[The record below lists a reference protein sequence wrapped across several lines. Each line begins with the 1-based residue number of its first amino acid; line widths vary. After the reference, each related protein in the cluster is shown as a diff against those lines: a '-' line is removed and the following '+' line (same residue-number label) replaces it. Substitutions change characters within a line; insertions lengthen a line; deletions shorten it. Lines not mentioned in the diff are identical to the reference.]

1 MASNNYEWKNA
12 FTKNRVMIVKGLAN
26 PVEVADQLYRMN
38 IFTEEMR
45 DEITQTSEVEPKTR
59 LILDTLNRR
68 GQKGVA
74 ALHRAFLDSKNTDL
88 AEGLSPYVR
97 AVERIENMTEPKE
110 WPPKIAENSTMMD
123 DHVIKIMD
131 KKSPWY
137 IHEYGKEDVYKI
149 QNDCRGKVFVINNVD
164 FNGQMPHREASNKDA
179 DNLTKLFTELHFTVI
194 PKTDL
199 TAQEMLSFFRSEAGQ
214 LVNEDRVECVIL
226 IIMSHGVGTKVYGVD
241 CLPVEIKVL
250 TDCFSTANCTVLH
263 GKPRL
268 VFVQACR
275 SVETAIIEKTLH
287 LVEPGRQ
294 SEIECIAKTDK
305 PIKEV
310 FWQKNRAGAESEIR
324 DNTNKD
330 KYCLQSLKI
339 VQILTVKNVVESD
352 QGKYRCIFRH
362 DENVFSASNFTEMK
376 LDVKDGTLDVTDS
389 VPSVQETKDGVLPTS
404 TFPDHPSADF
414 LIAYATPEGTLAWLN
429 KDVGSWF
436 MSAIVWTFK
445 YHAHKE
451 ELHHLLIRVNRL
463 VGKDGNF
470 KKKEMTVA
478 EVKSNLRKKFFFF
491 PGVHNDPPELF

>member
-1 MASNNYEWKNA
+1 MASNDYEWKNA
-12 FTKNRVMIVKGLAN
+12 FKKNRVMIVKGLAN

-38 IFTEEMR
+38 IFTEDMR
-45 DEITQTSEVEPKTR
+45 DEITQTSETEPKTR
-59 LILDTLNRR
+59 LILDTLDRR

-74 ALHRAFLDSKNTDL
+74 ALHRAFLDTKNTYL

-97 AVERIENMTEPKE
+97 AVEKIENMTEPKE
-110 WPPKIAENSTMMD
+110 WPPKIEENSTMMD

-149 QNDCRGKVFVINNVD
+149 QNDYRGKVFVINNVD
-164 FNGQMPHREASNKDA
+164 FDGQLLHREASNKDA

-194 PKTDL
+194 HKTDL
-199 TAQEMLSFFRSEAGQ
+199 TAQEMLSFLRSEAKE
-214 LVNEDRVECVIL
+214 LVKEDRAECVIL

-241 CLPVEIKVL
+241 CLPVEIKAL
-250 TDCFSTANCTVLH
+250 TDCFSTANCQVLQ

-275 SVETAIIEKTLH
+275 SVEAASIEKTLH
-287 LVEPGRQ
+287 LVQ
-294 SEIECIAKTDK
+294 SGKQVEMECIVKIDK
-305 PIKEV
+305 PIKQV
-310 FWQKNRAGAESEIR
+310 FWEMNKAGAKYRITEAV
-324 DNTNKD
+324 NQD
-330 KYCLQSLKI
+330 KYSLQSSKI
-339 VQILTVKNVVESD
+339 VQTLIIKKVVESD
-352 QGKYRCIFRH
+352 QGKYRCLVKH
-362 DENVFSASNFTEMK
+362 DEKVFSASNFTELK
-376 LDVKDGTLDVTDS
+376 LDVKDGARDVIDS
-389 VPSVQETKDGVLPTS
+389 VPSVQETENCVLPTS

-414 LIAYATPEGTLAWLN
+414 LIAYATPEGTIAWLN
-429 KDVGSWF
+429 EDVGSWF

-491 PGVHNDPPELF
+491 PGIHNDPPELF